1 MPSDSRLETI
11 RELEAKNWTLTFDVE
26 LKRQNIRRLEQ
37 RLQKEEE
44 DGEQMEYDLDQK
56 EKQLA
61 QSEQERAALEEKLL
75 TLQASLEE
83 EKQRADMAE
92 DRAKEWEK
100 KYIENAKQSIVSNV
114 EGVAQSN
121 TERQVSQHQDKN
133 KKKRKVNNSYQ
144 PLIKY
149 DEVITRFINE
159 KLEED
164 AQETSNM
171 LTTRYLYESF
181 LKRCEDNQPAY
192 IHFSREIS
200 KIIPE
205 IFPSVRHVRNSWSN
219 GYMGIKMIAH
229 DE

>member
-26 LKRQNIRRLEQ
+26 LKRQNVRRLEQ

-61 QSEQERAALEEKLL
+61 QCEQERAALEEKVL

-83 EKQRADMAE
+83 EKQRAEMAE
-92 DRAKEWEK
+92 DKAKAWEK

-121 TERQVSQHQDKN
+121 TESAGN
-133 KKKRKVNNSYQ
+133 GKRKIYKRQHNPVNQRETYSM
-144 PLIKY
+144 KVK
-149 DEVITRFINE
+149 EFIQNHI
-159 KLEED
+159 
-164 AQETSNM
+164 
-171 LTTRYLYESF
+171 
-181 LKRCEDNQPAY
+181 QPADQGNHKCLGTKTIY
-192 IHFSREIS
+192 HAFQAHNDADEFAEMNFIHFSLEVA
-200 KIIPE
+200 KHLTE
-205 IFPSVRHVRNSWSN
+205 IFPAARHKKTNQTK
-219 GYMGIKMIAH
+219 GYIGVQLN
-229 DE
+229 E